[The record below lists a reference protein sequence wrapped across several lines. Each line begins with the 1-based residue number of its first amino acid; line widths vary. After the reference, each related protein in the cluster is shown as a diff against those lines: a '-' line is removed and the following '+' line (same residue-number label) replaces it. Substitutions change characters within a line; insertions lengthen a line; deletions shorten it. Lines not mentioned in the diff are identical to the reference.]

1 MAKFENSYYNK
12 IWSSKEGA
20 QIVSTILKNSD
31 LVKIKSSYYAE
42 RFKIDPNVCPSNSK
56 GEATFISKMRE
67 LERGMLMDMRAPLSD
82 TIANDKK
89 GVEYYSDTI
98 PEYSARGFKETATER
113 YYKESLFDQF
123 GDVSLIAQYATEE
136 IQRMID
142 SAQQTLSHQGAEL
155 ISTGSIIYNQ
165 GVGIQGSV
173 IKAKIP
179 TSNFVNAGEKI
190 WSASDCKLISQM
202 IKIQDEAKE
211 RWGVE
216 MPMTWEI
223 EKSQFEKVFMK
234 NAQVIEWIR
243 YVNVI
248 NNTPLPETFMPTE
261 EMTLKALNAY
271 PSLAPIII
279 CDELAYDYNNG
290 FVKGWKSGVA
300 VLRPAGYVGFIRK
313 ANLLDEVLFGKY
325 ANKVNSYNFSKV
337 LNGVATIM
345 NSELVNGNFKEWHTD
360 LIMKAVPTLDEFLYH
375 VIVDTTTANK

>member
-1 MAKFENSYYNK
+1 MAKFDNSFYNK
-12 IWSSKEGA
+12 IWSSKEGS
-20 QIVSTILKNSD
+20 QIVNSILKNND

-42 RFKIDPNVCPSNSK
+42 RYRIDPNICPSNAK

-67 LERGMLMDMRAPLSD
+67 LDRGMLMDMRAPLSD

-123 GDVSLIAQYATEE
+123 GDASLLAQYATEE

-142 SAQQTLSHQGAEL
+142 SAQQTLSHQGAQL

-165 GVGIQGSV
+165 GVGIQGGV

-179 TSNFVNAGEKI
+179 TSNFVKAGEKI
-190 WSASDCKLISQM
+190 WSAPDCKLLSQM
-202 IKIQDEAKE
+202 IQIQDEAKN

-216 MPMTWEI
+216 MEMTWEI

-243 YVNVI
+243 YTNVI
-248 NNTPLPETFMPTE
+248 NNTPLPETFVATKD
-261 EMTLKALNAY
+261 MTLKALNTY
-271 PSLAPIII
+271 PGLAPIVL
-279 CDELAYDYNNG
+279 CDELSYDYNNG
-290 FVKGWKSGVA
+290 FVKGWKTGNA

-313 ANLLDEVLFGKY
+313 SNILDEVVFGRY
-325 ANKVNSYNFSKV
+325 SNKVNSYNFSKV
-337 LNGVATIM
+337 LNGIATIM
-345 NSELVNGNFKEWHTD
+345 NSEIANGNFKEWHTD

-375 VIVDTTTANK
+375 VIVDTTTANG